1 MKKIIAVARWEYLE
15 KIKSKAF
22 LISLF
27 LMPLIMIAVGVLP
40 VILADRPDSETRVIG
55 IIDETKEIYQPLIHH
70 LEERFKLSDGRPNYF
85 LRSIGDEMESFLD
98 KKIQAD
104 SLVISEEIQGYI
116 IIRSSVMDDSL
127 FEYRSSN
134 VGNIRMIENIKSAV
148 RDIIIEKR
156 LRSQGLDPDIV
167 KELTS
172 PLEMRTIKLSKTGK
186 EEESGFGQIFFTAY
200 TFVMMMMFLVLTS
213 GQLLIRS
220 MLEEKSNRVVEI
232 LMSSCSATQLM
243 AGKIIGLSGLGLTQI
258 GFWAIIGL
266 AISIKFAITMI
277 SLSSAFILLIYFL
290 LGYLLYAAIF
300 VAAGSP
306 VSTEQEAQQLT
317 TYITLI
323 LVMPI
328 VLALPVMQDP
338 DSTLVKVLSF
348 IPLLTPTMMALRIP
362 IQMPSTMEVLLTIVL
377 LSASVVGAIWAAG
390 KIFRTAILIY
400 GKRPTLFEIVKLL
413 QTS

>member
-40 VILADRPDSETRVIG
+40 VILADRPDNESRVIG
-55 IIDETKEIYQPLIHH
+55 IIDETKEIYQPLTHR

-85 LRSIGDEMESFLD
+85 LRSIGDEMESFLH

-116 IIRSSVMDDSL
+116 IIRSSVMEDSL
-127 FEYRSSN
+127 FEYRSGN

-148 RDIIIEKR
+148 RDIVIEKR
-156 LRSQGLDPDIV
+156 LRSQGLDPNII

-220 MLEEKSNRVVEI
+220 MLEEKSNRVVEV

-243 AGKIIGLSGLGLTQI
+243 AGKIIGLSGLGLTQM
-258 GFWAIIGL
+258 GFWAIVGL
-266 AISIKFAITMI
+266 AISLKLAITMI

-362 IQMPSTMEVLLTIVL
+362 IQMPSTIEVLLTVAL

>member
-1 MKKIIAVARWEYLE
+1 
-15 KIKSKAF
+15 
-22 LISLF
+22 
-27 LMPLIMIAVGVLP
+27 
-40 VILADRPDSETRVIG
+40 
-55 IIDETKEIYQPLIHH
+55 
-70 LEERFKLSDGRPNYF
+70 
-85 LRSIGDEMESFLD
+85 
-98 KKIQAD
+98 
-104 SLVISEEIQGYI
+104 
-116 IIRSSVMDDSL
+116 
-127 FEYRSSN
+127 
-134 VGNIRMIENIKSAV
+134 
-148 RDIIIEKR
+148 
-156 LRSQGLDPDIV
+156 
-167 KELTS
+167 
-172 PLEMRTIKLSKTGK
+172 
-186 EEESGFGQIFFTAY
+186 
-200 TFVMMMMFLVLTS
+200 
-213 GQLLIRS
+213 
-220 MLEEKSNRVVEI
+220 
-232 LMSSCSATQLM
+232 MSSCSATQLM
-243 AGKIIGLSGLGLTQI
+243 AGKIIGLSGLGLTQM
-258 GFWAIIGL
+258 GFWAIVGL
-266 AISIKFAITMI
+266 AISLKLAITMI

-362 IQMPSTMEVLLTIVL
+362 IQMPSTIEVLLTVAL